1 MALMIPEKPNRFH
14 PGSLEDVMF
23 ESLERLPDEYTVFH
37 SFRITRIKDGTVYE
51 SETDFVI
58 FHRKQGVLCLE
69 AKAGAV
75 TYHGD
80 GGSMETVSQCITVVR
95 LIRRLQINGS

>member
-1 MALMIPEKPNRFH
+1 MAVMIPEKPNRFH

-23 ESLERLPDEYTVFH
+23 EALKRLPDEYTVFH
-37 SFRITRIKDGTVYE
+37 SFRITKVKGETVYE

-58 FHRKQGVLCLE
+58 FHRDGEFFAWKRKRE
-69 AKAGAV
+69 PSRIAV
-75 TYHGD
+75 D

-95 LIRRLQINGS
+95 LIRRLQINGN